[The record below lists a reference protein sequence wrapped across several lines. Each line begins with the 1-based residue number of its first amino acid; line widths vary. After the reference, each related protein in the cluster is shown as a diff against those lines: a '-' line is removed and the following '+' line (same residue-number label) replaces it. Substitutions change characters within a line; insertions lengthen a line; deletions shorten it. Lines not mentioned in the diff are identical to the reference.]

1 VTEIVVDAGKG
12 PRLHA
17 FVVGVGT
24 YPYCD
29 DPPDDGAAGR
39 ILSDLS
45 SVTSPPPSA
54 AAVAEWLL
62 RTPRGADDPPVST
75 VEVLISSVAE
85 VSLRLGDDTRQPV
98 ARAVFDEFKAA
109 FRRWR
114 RRCDT
119 HPGNIALFYFCG
131 HGWEL
136 DGQLLLLEDLGRDPD
151 ALLENCVELSEIR
164 TIMQHCR
171 ARTQLY
177 FVDACRQMPPDFAQL
192 TSGTR
197 TLMDRPQ
204 QVRLPLPPLDAP
216 VYFSTARRFEAEAT
230 QGAIT
235 PFTAAVLRTL
245 DGLGAHRSGAS
256 GWTIAT
262 DRFGPHLRDV
272 IVWDNPD
279 TDRLSCLTVEGEQ
292 SGVSVLRTL
301 DGPPLVPFRLTC
313 EPDHALPAAAVSMRS
328 FPPDAGSPMAVAD
341 GRGEV
346 AAGVYFVKLDFPKG
360 AGFRKAFAFAEVLPP
375 NRTFHTEV
383 EQA

>member
-1 VTEIVVDAGKG
+1 M
-12 PRLHA
+12 HA
-17 FVVGVGT
+17 FVVGVGA

-29 DPPDDGAAGR
+29 DPADDGPAGR
-39 ILSDLS
+39 VLGDLG

-62 RTPRGADDPPVST
+62 HAPRGTNDPPVGT
-75 VEVLISSVAE
+75 VEVLISSIAE
-85 VSLRLGDDTRQPV
+85 VSLRLGDGTRQSV
-98 ARAVFDEFKAA
+98 GRAVFDEFKAA

-114 RRCDT
+114 RRCDS
-119 HPGNIALFYFCG
+119 HRDNIALFYFCG

-171 ARTQLY
+171 ARTQVY

-192 TSGTR
+192 TSATR
-197 TLMDRPQ
+197 ALMDHPR
-204 QVRLPLPPLDAP
+204 QVRLPLSPLDAP
-216 VYFSTARRFEAEAT
+216 VYFSTARRFEAQAR
-230 QGAIT
+230 QDAVT

-245 DGLGAHRSGAS
+245 DGLGAHPSS
-256 GWTIAT
+256 SNGWTVAT

-272 IVWDNPD
+272 IIWDNPED

-313 EPDHALPAAAVSMRS
+313 EPAHALPVAEVSIRS
-328 FPPDAGSPMAVAD
+328 FPDSAGNPMTVD
-341 GRGEV
+341 GGRGEV
-346 AAGVYFVKLDFPKG
+346 SAGVYHVELGFPDG
-360 AGFRKAFAFAEVLPP
+360 VGFRKASAFAEVLPP